1 MKKKRSTLYPADEF
15 LMKLI
20 EKGPQTTPMEII
32 PGKTYR
38 IGPPSAIY
46 YISINTVPVFDNGIL
61 LKRESFSALQG
72 VKVRVNSVLKMK
84 NGNNIAVLRHH
95 NGSLFLGL
103 YEKFYV
109 FVKNALNSNE
119 ILPLEDSEN

>member
-1 MKKKRSTLYPADEF
+1 MKKKRSTLYPGDEL

-20 EKGPQTTPMEII
+20 EKGPETTLVEII

-38 IGPPSAIY
+38 IGPPSTIY
-46 YISINTVPVFDNGIL
+46 YTSINTVPVFDNGIP

-72 VKVRVNSVLKMK
+72 VKVSVNSVLKMK
-84 NGNNIAVLRHH
+84 NGNSIAVLRHH
-95 NGSLFLGL
+95 NDSLFLGL
-103 YEKFYV
+103 YEKIYV

-119 ILPLEDSEN
+119 ILALEDSEN